1 MQKIIAEFNQKQQ
14 TKEVPELKAG
24 DLVRVYRKIKEGEKE
39 RVQIFEGMVI
49 AIKGGQSSSPMVTV
63 RKISEGV
70 GVEIILPIYSP
81 KVEKIEILKRAKV
94 RKSKLYYFR
103 GLTAKE
109 SRMKNKDS
117 EDVASQPEEKS
128 KTEGKTV
135 QATPAKKVVA
145 DKK

>member
-1 MQKIIAEFNQKQQ
+1 
-14 TKEVPELKAG
+14 
-24 DLVRVYRKIKEGEKE
+24 
-39 RVQIFEGMVI
+39 
-49 AIKGGQSSSPMVTV
+49 
-63 RKISEGV
+63 
-70 GVEIILPIYSP
+70 
-81 KVEKIEILKRAKV
+81 
-94 RKSKLYYFR
+94 
-103 GLTAKE
+103 LTAKE